1 MSDALFDNL
10 FAALEAAPEQ
20 HDLRLQ
26 VARMLLE
33 RGRVDEAAEHASI
46 VLRARPSDAAAL
58 EVLTRA
64 ASGTAAPH
72 EPPDA
77 TNVEG
82 GFDWSQAE
90 DDLDLDLPPP
100 FVSQGEKVGAG
111 GSDVDPVLDIDT
123 EVVVLDD
130 VGGLDSV
137 KQRINEAFLDPMR
150 PPEIAQAFGTSLR
163 GGLILYGPPGCGK
176 TFIAKAI
183 AGGLGVRFLTA
194 SIADVMG
201 PYQGE
206 SEKNLQRLFAAAR
219 ELAPAVLFLDEIDGL
234 GAKRSGIGS
243 GFSGMRAVVNQLL
256 IELDSVG
263 SDNDGLFVLAATNQ
277 PWEVDQAL
285 LRPGRFDRMLLV
297 VPPDAPARAAIVQK
311 AFARRPIAGIDVDAI
326 VARTEGFSG
335 ADLTHLVEASAQKA
349 LTRSLGDGQVRPIGM
364 DDVVA
369 ALAEIRPSTT
379 SWLQSARNVVEFANA
394 DGRYDELEAY
404 LKSRRIR

>member
-1 MSDALFDNL
+1 MSDALFENL
-10 FAALEAAPEQ
+10 FAALEAAPDQ

-26 VARMLLE
+26 VVRMLLE
-33 RGRVDEAAEHASI
+33 RGRAEEAAEHASI
-46 VLRARPSDAAAL
+46 VLRARPSDTAAL
-58 EVLTRA
+58 ELLTAA
-64 ASGTAAPH
+64 ASGAATPVAAP
-72 EPPDA
+72 EAAEED
-77 TNVEG
+77 E
-82 GFDWSQAE
+82 FDWSRAE
-90 DDLDLDLPPP
+90 HDLGSDVPPP
-100 FVSQGEKVGAG
+100 FVTDGEKVGQGDAAPE
-111 GSDVDPVLDIDT
+111 PVLDIET

-150 PPEIAQAFGTSLR
+150 HPEIAQAFGTSLR
-163 GGLILYGPPGCGK
+163 GGLVLYGPPGCGK
-176 TFIAKAI
+176 TFIARAI
-183 AGGLGVRFLTA
+183 AGELGVRFLTA
-194 SIADVMG
+194 SIADVLG

-206 SEKNLQRLFAAAR
+206 SERNLQRLFAAAR

-234 GAKRSGIGS
+234 GAKRSGIGG

-277 PWEVDQAL
+277 PWEVDPAL

-311 AFARRPIAGIDVDAI
+311 AFARRPIAGIDVEAI

-349 LTRSLGDGQVRPIGM
+349 LTRSLGDGQVRPIDM
-364 DDVVA
+364 NDVA
-369 ALAEIRPSTT
+369 AALGEIRPSTIG
-379 SWLQSARNVVEFANA
+379 WLQAARNVVEFANA
-394 DGRYDELEAY
+394 DGRYDELAAY
-404 LKSRRIR
+404 LKARRIR